1 MPVPFLLLLRFDNPA
16 SVAPTPARQLTYNYL
31 VSQNLWLLLF
41 PCNLCCDW
49 TMGTVPIID
58 SLMDARNL
66 ATVLTY
72 LLLAVLVWVAF
83 VSENFQQT
91 TVIIMVSWWDLR
103 FQCIVCICLLM
114 SHMKLWTCFYFP
126 HPTLIYISKIIST
139 LFPFFPIFVFG
150 HSISPW
156 SVLLGWWRC
165 PSWWWWCC
173 PGPYK
178 FINSTTRTLSQ
189 NNPWTQSFVCW
200 RTVTGGHNQLY
211 SSCSSFGSAV
221 YLPNGIM
228 WYLVTHSLHNGHG
241 LGFGMTGT
249 QELD

>member
-91 TVIIMVSWWDLR
+91 TVIIMVS
-103 FQCIVCICLLM
+103 
-114 SHMKLWTCFYFP
+114 
-126 HPTLIYISKIIST
+126 
-139 LFPFFPIFVFG
+139 
-150 HSISPW
+150 
-156 SVLLGWWRC
+156 
-165 PSWWWWCC
+165 
-173 PGPYK
+173 
-178 FINSTTRTLSQ
+178 
-189 NNPWTQSFVCW
+189 
-200 RTVTGGHNQLY
+200 
-211 SSCSSFGSAV
+211 
-221 YLPNGIM
+221 
-228 WYLVTHSLHNGHG
+228 
-241 LGFGMTGT
+241 
-249 QELD
+249 